1 MPERESRASSGSPG
15 PEEIDRLNDRVC
27 LIAFGLVHWR
37 SCLGGKKQ
45 EDLDAALEILSE
57 ESARVEAVGEPLEDL
72 RAYLAKHG
80 LRMSERTIPSEAAR
94 ISTQILDY
102 LDRSDEP
109 QTRVELEAHVRGRT
123 AHKRTALKNL
133 CTTGKVVLSGA
144 GSKGNPLRYGTRIA
158 N

>member
-1 MPERESRASSGSPG
+1 MPERESRPTSGSPG
-15 PEEIDRLNDRVC
+15 REEINRLTDRVW

-37 SCLGGKKQ
+37 SCLGGKEQ

-57 ESARVEAVGEPLEDL
+57 ESARVEAAGEPLEDL

-80 LRMSERTIPSEAAR
+80 FRVSELPIPAEATR
-94 ISTQILDY
+94 ISAQILDY

-109 QTRVELEAHVRGRT
+109 RTRVELEAYVKGRT

-133 CTTGKVVLSGA
+133 CTTGKVVSSGA
-144 GSKGNPLRYGTRIA
+144 GSRGNPLRYGTRIA
-158 N
+158 K